1 MTIADAQ
8 KVLDF
13 WFDPVHADLL
23 FASNDA
29 FDQKIRDNFYDTWE
43 AGCQGLLSSWRTSA
57 EGRLAEIIVLDQFS
71 RNLQRGC
78 PESFTQDL
86 AALVLAKN
94 FIITKI
100 TINSTRKKSNLPSCR
115 LCTLS
120 LPQCRPS
127 QCPYSKN
134 SRMMR
139 FSVSR
144 NFTKKLSKD
153 LDAFLEETMHWVA
166 HRPQKKSNICKI
178 QSESSKKSRASR
190 SAFFFIQDN
199 PSLRFL

>member
-1 MTIADAQ
+1 MTITDAQ

-86 AALVLAKN
+86 AALVLAQE
-94 FIITKI
+94 
-100 TINSTRKKSNLPSCR
+100 L
-115 LCTLS
+115 
-120 LPQCRPS
+120 
-127 QCPYSKN
+127 YHH
-134 SRMMR
+134 
-139 FSVSR
+139 
-144 NFTKKLSKD
+144 KD
-153 LDAFLEETMHWVA
+153 YDQLNQKEKQFALMPFMHA
-166 HRPQKKSNICKI
+166 
-178 QSESSKKSRASR
+178 ESSAVQTIAVSLFKELEDDEILYFAKLHQEVIERFGRFPGRNDALGR
-190 SAFFFIQDN
+190 SSTPEEIKYLQD
-199 PSLRFL
+199 PERKF